1 MSTDREFV
9 DDRHEPASDP
19 DPYGIVPDDFVAVW
33 NSQTEQTIT
42 TIAEALR
49 VAEQAPSTTPRSEM
63 DRCPAKGCGS
73 VKLRYKPGEEQSN
86 SREGV
91 YQCVRCKAHI
101 SNPLPPVSAFGA
113 DMPICPSCRS
123 WRLRKLVGGD
133 VSCLDCGE
141 THAAAADGVRENGQ
155 LSLGEVAKD
164 D

>member
-91 YQCVRCKAHI
+91 YQCVRCKAHLTD
-101 SNPLPPVSAFGA
+101 PLPPRAAFDVA
-113 DMPICPSCRS
+113 EPVCPGCRS
-123 WRLRKLVGGD
+123 WRLRTRVGGG
-133 VSCLDCGE
+133 VTCLDCGGDFE
-141 THAAAADGVRENGQ
+141 GAAEGAREQGQ
-155 LSLGEVAKD
+155 TALDEVAE
-164 D
+164 